1 MVILGIRKNIAY
13 VLNILNLNL
22 SINKLVNE
30 PILVSSISRL
40 ISELILINELIIKC
54 EGTWNEGSLHHH

>member
-1 MVILGIRKNIAY
+1 MVIFGIRKNITY
-13 VLNILNLNL
+13 VLNILSLHL

-40 ISELILINELIIKC
+40 INELISINELTIKC

>member
-1 MVILGIRKNIAY
+1 VVILGIKKYIAY
-13 VLNILNLNL
+13 VLNILSLNL

-30 PILVSSISRL
+30 PILISSISRL

-54 EGTWNEGSLHHH
+54 GGT